1 MFKFQI
7 KNINKKIVK
16 DADFILDKIGDFM
29 VEDSNNKDH
38 DLSKEE
44 ALSKFISATI
54 LAVSTSAG
62 CPIICPPA
70 VADGAAK
77 IAITKIADP
86 IENKIGKKLEND

>member
-7 KNINKKIVK
+7 KNINKKIIK
-16 DADFILDKIGDFM
+16 DADLILDKIGDFM
-29 VEDSNNKDH
+29 VEDSTDKNH
-38 DLSKEE
+38 DLTKEE
-44 ALSKFISATI
+44 ALSKLITATI